1 MTRYGLI
8 LPIIC
13 CLLSS
18 CGSFKAIAQNYD
30 PVPVTVSTDRVTLNG
45 KDYLYHSVQDKQ
57 TLYSIAR
64 AYGVTVDEIY
74 DANPTLKRTGL
85 LKGTVIL
92 IPAKAE
98 EAPVDNEPS
107 GNGSSQG
114 QPQPGTYKEHIV
126 KWYET
131 IQDIADMYGITVKE
145 IMEFNHLDT
154 DKLYRRQVLLIP
166 LKEGEEAPV
175 IDNGGKEEN
184 PEDVGGIEIPV
195 ETEEEDDTTYTS
207 KKNVNLALLLPFNA
221 DGRASTMNMDF
232 YAGVLL
238 ALRNLQKEGIDTH
251 LNAYDTKAGIPTAS
265 QLVKNDFILGPV
277 DPEELRTVA
286 GRVPGVIVISPLDQK
301 AISLCDSF
309 PNFIQAPSYVDN
321 QYQELA
327 QWLSEE
333 RKDGEPVI
341 LIGEKGGSP
350 ICTALSEVLVAKG
363 IPFETLLYSASDGS
377 KIPSRLASMMQKG
390 KAANHAVIASE
401 NETFVADALRNL
413 NIMDARGYKVVS
425 YGTSKMRLM
434 DSVDNNFYHQT
445 SMHLT
450 TAYFVDYTNADV
462 NSFVLAFRALYNTEP
477 SQFAFQGYDT
487 AYFFIKMC
495 SKYGDKWLK
504 FFDREMIQMLHLD
517 FQFSRN
523 ENGSYSNGAIRR
535 VVYQPDMKVVLV
547 R

>member
-1 MTRYGLI
+1 MT
-8 LPIIC
+8 IC
-13 CLLSS
+13 CLL
-18 CGSFKAIAQNYD
+18 CIWGSPDALAQNYD
-30 PVPVTVSTDRVTLNG
+30 PAPVTVSTDKVTLNG
-45 KDYLYHSVQDKQ
+45 KEYLYHSVQERQ
-57 TLYSIAR
+57 TLYSIAK

-92 IPAKAE
+92 IPLKEAE
-98 EAPVDNEPS
+98 ESAVNEPTT
-107 GNGSSQG
+107 GNASQ
-114 QPQPGTYKEHIV
+114 QPQPGTYREHLV

-131 IQDIADMYGITVKE
+131 IEDIADMYGITVEE
-145 IMEFNHLDT
+145 IMEFNHLESR
-154 DKLYRRQVLLIP
+154 KLYRRQVLLIP
-166 LKEGEEAPV
+166 LEKGQTAPV
-175 IDNGGKEEN
+175 SGT
-184 PEDVGGIEIPV
+184 DVTLPV
-195 ETEEEDDTTYTS
+195 EVNDTTETPGPVVEEEDTTYTG
-207 KKNVNLALLLPFNA
+207 KTNVNLALLLPFNA
-221 DGRASTMNMDF
+221 EGRASTMNMDF

-238 ALRNLQKEGIDTH
+238 ALRNLQKEGINTH
-251 LNAYDTKAGIPTAS
+251 LNAYDTKAGYPSAS

-277 DPEELRTVA
+277 DPEELAKVA
-286 GRVPGVIVISPLDQK
+286 GRVPDVMVISPLDQK

-309 PNFIQAPSYVDN
+309 PNFIQAPTYVDN

-333 RKDGEPVI
+333 RKDGECVI
-341 LIGEKGGSP
+341 LVGEKGGSD
-350 ICTALSEVLVAKG
+350 ICTAMSEVLKAKG
-363 IPFETLLYSASDGS
+363 IPFETLLYSTSDGS
-377 KIPSRLASMMQKG
+377 KIPTRLASMMHKG
-390 KAANHAVIASE
+390 RINHAIVASE

-425 YGTSKMRLM
+425 YGTSKLRLM
-434 DSVDNNFYHQT
+434 DSVDNNYYHQT

-450 TAYFVDYTNADV
+450 TAYYVDYTNPEV
-462 NSFVLAFRALYNTEP
+462 NAFVLAFRALYNTEP

-504 FFDREMIQMLHLD
+504 FFDREMVQMLHLD

-535 VVYQPDMKVVLV
+535 VIYQPDMRVVLV